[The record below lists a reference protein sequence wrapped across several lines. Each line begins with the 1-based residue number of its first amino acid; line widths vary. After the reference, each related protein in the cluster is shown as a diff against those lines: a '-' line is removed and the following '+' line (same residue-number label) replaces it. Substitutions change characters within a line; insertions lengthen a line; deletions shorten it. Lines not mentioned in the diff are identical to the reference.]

1 MSNFLYLKLHQNTFD
16 EVFFCTKSMNKKI
29 YLSLGFFLLLMNF
42 VVAQT
47 KVSGTVYDEFKQPLP
62 YANVVFKGTTDGI
75 ITNEEGKF
83 YLESKTTQNTLL
95 VSYVGMEPKEIPLEK
110 AVTYNLEVQL
120 GGGKSL
126 GEVVI
131 YTGKTSKKDNP
142 ALDILRKIWERKKKN
157 GLRQFKQYEYDKYE
171 KVEFDLNTIDSA
183 LMKSKLFKGMEFVFE
198 QVDTS
203 DVTGK
208 SYLPIFI
215 NEALSKVYG
224 DNTTGK
230 IKEILSA
237 NKNSGFDNNQQIIAF
252 IKDLYA
258 EYDIYNNYLKFF
270 DKDFVSP
277 LSTTGIN
284 VYNYVLHDSTFIDD
298 KWCYNI
304 VFYPRRKNELTFK
317 GDFWVNDTTF
327 AIKKI
332 NLTASRSANI
342 NWVKEI
348 YIEQEFEVLNDSVFL
363 LTRDHMMSDFAFN
376 KKDKSRG
383 VYGKRTTLFKDH
395 KFDIKKPDGF
405 YKQEVNYFDPTV
417 YVKPD
422 EFWEQN
428 RFENLNKDEKGVY
441 KMLDTLKTVKKF
453 KRLYNAVAILG
464 SGYVELNNFDFG
476 PVFSTFGYN
485 DVEGIRLRAGGRT
498 YFGQNDPWRIQGYGA
513 YGFKDNQFKYGVSGK
528 VLLNKKRRFIIS
540 GGNRRDIEQ
549 IGVSLTTSNDL
560 LGRSFASSSFFASG
574 DNSKLTSVNLT
585 NFSAEVEPL
594 KNLVLQG
601 GFSFRTLKSAS
612 PATFSL
618 DYFDENGNIKSDVK
632 QYEFNASIDYMPG
645 RRSIGY
651 GVERSDVDTNYAR
664 LYLSFSQ
671 GVQGLFGSD
680 FDYEKLQFYYRQ
692 PILVGG
698 FGRLVTTFES
708 GKIFGAVP
716 LGLMGV
722 VPGNQSYFVID
733 NTYNLMNYYEFMA
746 DEYVSLH
753 FEHNFNGR
761 LFARVPFLRKLNW
774 REIIGIK
781 GVYGTISDENRAINA
796 QSAIPYTAPDDV
808 YWEYHAG
815 IGNIFKVLRIDFAWR
830 GSYLDLPDANKFA
843 VKASFGFYF

>member
-1 MSNFLYLKLHQNTFD
+1 MTKKIFVSLSFFFFCINFLN
-16 EVFFCTKSMNKKI
+16 
-29 YLSLGFFLLLMNF
+29 
-42 VVAQT
+42 AQT
-47 KVSGTVYDEFKQPLP
+47 KVSGVVYDEFKQPLP
-62 YANVVFKGTTDGI
+62 YANVVFKGTTEGI

-83 YLESKTTQNTLL
+83 YLESKSTQSAIVVTF
-95 VSYVGMEPKEIPLEK
+95 VGMEPKEVPIDK
-110 AVTYNLEVQL
+110 AVTYNMEINL
-120 GGGKSL
+120 GAGKML
-126 GEVVI
+126 NEVVI
-131 YTGKTSKKDNP
+131 YTGKTSKKNNP
-142 ALDILRKIWERKKKN
+142 AIDILRKIWARKKKN
-157 GLRQFKQYEYDKYE
+157 GLRQFKQYQYDKYE

-183 LMKSKLFKGMEFVFE
+183 LMKSKLFRGMEFVFE

-215 NEALSKVYG
+215 NEALSQVYG
-224 DNTTGK
+224 DNTNGK
-230 IKEILSA
+230 LKEITKA
-237 NKNSGFDNNQQIIAF
+237 NKNSGFSNNQQLIAF

-258 EYDIYNNYLKFF
+258 EYDIYDNYLKFF

-277 LSTTGIN
+277 LSRTGIN
-284 VYNYVLHDSTFIDD
+284 VYNYVLHDSTYIDK

-332 NLTASRSANI
+332 NLTASRGANI

-363 LTRDHMMSDFAFN
+363 LTRDHMMSDFAFS

-383 VYGKRTTLFKDH
+383 VYGKRTTLFRNH
-395 KFDIKKPDGF
+395 KFDIKKEDKF
-405 YKQEVNYFDPTV
+405 YKEDVNFYDPEIYAKT
-417 YVKPD
+417 D
-422 EFWEQN
+422 EYWNEN
-428 RFENLNKDEKGVY
+428 RFESLNKDEKGVY

-453 KRLYNAVAILG
+453 KRLYNLVSILG
-464 SGYVELNNFDFG
+464 SGYIEMDHFDYG
-476 PVFSTFGYN
+476 PIFSTFGYN
-485 DVEGIRLRAGGRT
+485 DVEGIRVRTGGRT
-498 YFGQNDPWRIQGYGA
+498 YFGPNDTWRIQGYTA
-513 YGFKDNQFKYGVSGK
+513 YGFKDNQFKYGISGK
-528 VLLNKKRRFIIS
+528 VLLDKNNRFIIS

-560 LGRSFASSSFFASG
+560 LGRSFASSSLFASG

-594 KNLVLQG
+594 KNLVFQAG
-601 GFSFRTLKSAS
+601 MSYRTLKSAS
-612 PATFSL
+612 PSTFSL
-618 DYFDENGNIKSDVK
+618 DYYKVLPDLQTPQGVIESEVK

-645 RRSIGY
+645 RRPIGF
-651 GVERSDVDTNYAR
+651 GVERTNVDSNFAR

-671 GVQGLFGSD
+671 GIKGIFGSD
-680 FDYEKLQFYYRQ
+680 FDYEKVQFYYRQ
-692 PILVGG
+692 PLLVGG
-698 FGRLVTTFES
+698 FGRLFTTLEA
-708 GKIFGAVP
+708 GKIFGTVP

-722 VPGNQSYFVID
+722 VPGNQSFFIID

-774 REIIGIK
+774 REIIGVK
-781 GVYGTISDENRAINA
+781 GVYGTISDANRAINA
-796 QSAIPYTAPDDV
+796 QTAIPYRAPEDV

-815 IGNIFKVLRIDFAWR
+815 IGNIFKVLRVDFAWR
-830 GSYLDLPDANKFA
+830 GNYLNLPDANKFT